1 MKKFLPWIVVG
12 AIIWF
17 IVTWLYISLD
27 IFDVSKLADW
37 EYKILSFREKF
48 MELFLLIWMLIFGF
62 CLGKSFCSE
71 EEDMLGFVP
80 QIDWE
85 DNLQLIEGI
94 GPKINSVLIK
104 GWIETFEELADAS
117 ESEVTKILNKAW
129 KQFALAN
136 PKTWSEQASLA
147 YNREWRELKEY
158 QDFLNGWV

>member
-12 AIIWF
+12 AVIWF

-27 IFDVSKLADW
+27 IFDVSKLATG

-48 MELFLLIWMLIFGF
+48 IELLLLIGMLIFGF
-62 CLGKSFCSE
+62 CLGKSFCKE
-71 EEDMLGFVP
+71 EEDMLWFVP
-80 QIDWE
+80 QIDGI

-94 GPKINSVLIK
+94 GPKINSVLIN
-104 GWIETFEELADAS
+104 GWIKTFKELADVS
-117 ESEVTKILNKAW
+117 ESNITNILNKAG

-147 YNREWRELKEY
+147 HNREWKELKEY
-158 QDFLNGWV
+158 QDFLDGGV